1 MLLKNKK
8 DMKKQERH
16 GRIQSRNSHGSRGRS
31 KSKTNIKCYHYNK
44 LGHMKKECKILKRE
58 QNEGK
63 KNNQENNTI
72 FAKGDIVIVCDDGFV
87 SLTS

>member
-1 MLLKNKK
+1 
-8 DMKKQERH
+8 
-16 GRIQSRNSHGSRGRS
+16 
-31 KSKTNIKCYHYNK
+31 
-44 LGHMKKECKILKRE
+44 MKKECKIVKRE